1 MPPPY
6 TTQTTTANLLA
17 DYAPLIQGKVILTT
31 GVSPNSLGGFF
42 VQSLVQAEP
51 SCLILAARNAD
62 QLAQTAAAL
71 QASTSTSTSTSTN
84 HPTTQIRTLQID
96 LSSLESVRAAAAE
109 INGWDDL
116 PVIDVVVNNAGIM
129 AVPDYRRSPEGFEA
143 HWATNHLGPFL
154 FTNLL
159 MPKIVAASSPRV
171 VVVSSD
177 GHRLNPVRFDDFN
190 FDEGKSYDRW
200 RAYGQSKTANMLFA
214 LSLAQKLGL
223 KHNLQ
228 AFSLHPGVIFTNLD
242 RDVDWSVGM
251 KELQAVDRSLGNR
264 EGWRDEFDA
273 KNLERGA
280 ATHVYAAF
288 DPSLKAVNGAYLI
301 DCHVADPLV
310 DTVKPWA
317 TSSFEAERLWRLS
330 EKLVGQEFPY

>member
-6 TTQTTTANLLA
+6 TTQTTTADLLA
-17 DYAPLIQGKVILTT
+17 DYAPLIKGKVILTT

-42 VQSLVQAEP
+42 VQSLALARP

-71 QASTSTSTSTSTN
+71 QASISISTSTSTSTN

-109 INGWDDL
+109 VNGWDDL
-116 PVIDVVVNNAGIM
+116 PAIDVVVNNAGIM
-129 AVPDYRRSPEGFEA
+129 GVPDYRRSPEGFEA

-159 MPKIVAASSPRV
+159 MPKIVAAPSPRV

-190 FDEGKSYDRW
+190 FDVSHSASVTEGKSYDRW

-223 KHNLQ
+223 KRNLQ

-251 KELQAVDRSLGNR
+251 KELR
-264 EGWRDEFDA
+264 
-273 KNLERGA
+273 
-280 ATHVYAAF
+280 
-288 DPSLKAVNGAYLI
+288 
-301 DCHVADPLV
+301 
-310 DTVKPWA
+310 
-317 TSSFEAERLWRLS
+317 
-330 EKLVGQEFPY
+330 

>member
-6 TTQTTTANLLA
+6 TTQTTTTDLLA
-17 DYAPLIQGKVILTT
+17 DYAPLIKGKVILTT

-42 VQSLVQAEP
+42 VQSLALAQP
-51 SCLILAARNAD
+51 SCLILAARNAN

-71 QASTSTSTSTSTN
+71 QASSTSTN

-109 INGWDDL
+109 VNGWDDL
-116 PVIDVVVNNAGIM
+116 PAIDVVVNNAGIM
-129 AVPDYRRSPEGFEA
+129 GVPDYRRSPEGFEA

-159 MPKIVAASSPRV
+159 MPKIVAAPSPRV

-223 KHNLQ
+223 KRNLQ

-288 DPSLKAVNGAYLI
+288 DPSLKAANGAYLI